1 MIDNEEIIKD
11 FLIESAENLDQLD
24 KDFVEMEKNP
34 QDDEILSR
42 IFRAIHTIKGTCGFF
57 GFSKLEKV
65 AHGGESLLSK
75 MRDGELHLTPEITS
89 ALLRVVDAVREIL
102 GNIEQN
108 GAEGNT
114 DYSELVALLEKLQG
128 DREIVAN
135 ASMDTEDPDE
145 YLAMMAARQPQGKKS
160 SAVASQISPPGD
172 EEPVRLG
179 QLLVGVGWAE
189 KSAVEKALQIQQSG
203 DTRPVGEIM
212 SDAGQVSSQRVA
224 DALEIQRE
232 VAHTKSVS
240 ESTIRVD
247 VHLLDRLMNMVG
259 ELVLSRNQTLK
270 FINLIED
277 SGLQSAAQR
286 LNLITSELQEAVMKT
301 RMQPISGVWGRLPRV
316 VRDISVS
323 LDKKIRLEMEGQETE
338 LDRTILEAI
347 KDPLTHIVRNSV
359 DHGIES
365 PEKRRA
371 AGKPE
376 EGLLLLRAY
385 HEGGQVIIEI
395 SDDGAGVNTQRVA
408 EKAVERNLMS
418 RDELSRM
425 SEREITNLVFLPG
438 FSTAEKVTNI
448 SGRGVGMDVVKTN
461 IEKIGG
467 AIDLSSDRG
476 KGSTLK
482 IKIPLT
488 LAIIPALIVTCRDG
502 RYAIPQ
508 VSLLEL
514 VRLDGEAARK
524 GIEMVNG
531 SPVYRLRGNLLP
543 LVYLDRLLKSE
554 EGQPGAPEAEQ
565 VLNIVVLQAEDR
577 PFGLIVD
584 GIHDTEEIVVKP
596 LVKQLQHI
604 GVFAGAAVMGDG
616 KISLILDVVGIAH
629 AAHVLSEE
637 RSGGRVDA
645 GPSRDQKDENV
656 QALLLLQAGKE
667 GRFAMPLSM
676 VARLEEFET
685 TSIERAGNIDVVQY
699 RGQILP
705 LLYVGDC
712 FGGHHAETDNTL
724 VGNLQVVVYARDG
737 ESVGLVVNRILD
749 ITEERITTKSHASRA
764 GVLQTA
770 VIQDRVTELLDI
782 ESLISMS
789 LPDYAASSSN
799 GFEG

>member
-114 DYSELVALLEKLQG
+114 DYSELVALLEELQG
-128 DREIVAN
+128 DRATVAN

-145 YLAMMAARQPQGKKS
+145 YLAIMAARQSQGKKS
-160 SAVASQISPPGD
+160 SAVATQISPPGD

-189 KSAVEKALQIQQSG
+189 KNAVEKALEIQQRG
-203 DTRPVGEIM
+203 DARPVGEIL

-277 SGLQSAAQR
+277 SGLQAAAQR

-359 DHGIES
+359 
-365 PEKRRA
+365 
-371 AGKPE
+371 
-376 EGLLLLRAY
+376 
-385 HEGGQVIIEI
+385 
-395 SDDGAGVNTQRVA
+395 
-408 EKAVERNLMS
+408 
-418 RDELSRM
+418 
-425 SEREITNLVFLPG
+425 
-438 FSTAEKVTNI
+438 
-448 SGRGVGMDVVKTN
+448 
-461 IEKIGG
+461 
-467 AIDLSSDRG
+467 
-476 KGSTLK
+476 
-482 IKIPLT
+482 
-488 LAIIPALIVTCRDG
+488 
-502 RYAIPQ
+502 
-508 VSLLEL
+508 
-514 VRLDGEAARK
+514 
-524 GIEMVNG
+524 
-531 SPVYRLRGNLLP
+531 
-543 LVYLDRLLKSE
+543 
-554 EGQPGAPEAEQ
+554 
-565 VLNIVVLQAEDR
+565 
-577 PFGLIVD
+577 
-584 GIHDTEEIVVKP
+584 
-596 LVKQLQHI
+596 
-604 GVFAGAAVMGDG
+604 
-616 KISLILDVVGIAH
+616 
-629 AAHVLSEE
+629 
-637 RSGGRVDA
+637 
-645 GPSRDQKDENV
+645 
-656 QALLLLQAGKE
+656 
-667 GRFAMPLSM
+667 
-676 VARLEEFET
+676 ARLC
-685 TSIERAGNIDVVQY
+685 G
-699 RGQILP
+699 
-705 LLYVGDC
+705 
-712 FGGHHAETDNTL
+712 
-724 VGNLQVVVYARDG
+724 
-737 ESVGLVVNRILD
+737 SVFR
-749 ITEERITTKSHASRA
+749 R
-764 GVLQTA
+764 QC
-770 VIQDRVTELLDI
+770 
-782 ESLISMS
+782 
-789 LPDYAASSSN
+789 
-799 GFEG
+799 